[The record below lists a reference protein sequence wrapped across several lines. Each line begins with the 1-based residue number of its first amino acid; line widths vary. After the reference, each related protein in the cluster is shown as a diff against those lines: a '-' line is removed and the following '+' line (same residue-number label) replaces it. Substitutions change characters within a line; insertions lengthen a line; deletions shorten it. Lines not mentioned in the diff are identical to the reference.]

1 MNQEDHEIYKNFLI
15 WAITYNLAKMEEW
28 RAKVNIMGKDG
39 NTISPFL
46 LENTFKTEE
55 DAFRHSLE
63 LGKRIIDGEIPN
75 CHVEDI

>member
-28 RAKVNIMGKDG
+28 RAKVNIMRKDG
-39 NTISPFL
+39 NTIRPFL

-55 DAFRHSLE
+55 DAIRHSLE

>member
-28 RAKVNIMGKDG
+28 RAKVNIMEKDG

-55 DAFRHSLE
+55 DAIRHSLE